1 MRGSAFALAVF
12 LGAGLTAFAQVDQGL
27 LNLVPSGTRVVAGIR
42 VDQGKVS
49 PFGQFLLQR
58 AAQQDNHFQKLLDET
73 GFDPRRDLQ
82 QVLFAS
88 TGEHPQPG
96 MHQHVIVL
104 ARGVFDPQRIKDTA
118 VAKGGHVENYR
129 GVDIISGKAQDN
141 GGVAFLDDTLAVMG
155 DRATIRS
162 LIQNRNA
169 PAPLDPQLQQRMQI
183 ASTGNEAWFASVVPG
198 TEIPPQAKFGPDGQ
212 SINGA
217 VLQGITETS
226 GAVHSA
232 ANGLNLNFD
241 AVTRSE
247 KDAQSL
253 SDVIRFF
260 AGMVQMQAQNQ
271 PQAALLLPSLDSMR
285 LTTAGNETHVSLSI
299 SEATVEQL
307 LSERNAK

>member
-1 MRGSAFALAVF
+1 MRGSVFALAVF
-12 LGAGLTAFAQVDQGL
+12 FGAGLTAFAQVDQGL
-27 LNLVPSGTRVVAGIR
+27 LNLVPSGTRVLAGIR

-49 PFGQFLLQR
+49 PFGQYLLQR
-58 AAQQDNHFQKLLDET
+58 AAQQDDHFQKLLDET

-96 MHQHVIVL
+96 VHPHGIIL
-104 ARGVFDPQRIKDTA
+104 ARGVFDPQHIEKTA
-118 VAKGGHVENYR
+118 VAKGGHIEHYG
-129 GVDIISGKAQDN
+129 GVDIISGKAKDN
-141 GGVAFLDDTLAVMG
+141 GGVAFLDQTLAVMG
-155 DRATIRS
+155 DRASIRL
-162 LIQNRNA
+162 LIQNRNT

-212 SINGA
+212 NINGA
-217 VLQGITETS
+217 VLQGITQTS

-241 AVTRSE
+241 AVTRSD

-299 SEATVEQL
+299 PEATVEQL